1 MDLVEIFIPKTDN
14 DGRAFPAG
22 LFSSVR
28 QELVDRFGGMTA
40 FTREPVE
47 GLWGIAEDG
56 KRHDTLIIYEV
67 MVQEVDRLWWE
78 AYKLDLE
85 KRFAQDEL
93 VIRFSTIEM
102 I

>member
-14 DGRAFPAG
+14 DGRAFPA
-22 LFSSVR
+22 
-28 QELVDRFGGMTA
+28 

-47 GLWGIAEDG
+47 GLWGIAEGG

-67 MVQEVDRLWWE
+67 MVQKVDRSWWE
-78 AYKLDLE
+78 AYKTDLE

-93 VIRFSTIEM
+93 VVRVSTIEV

>member
-1 MDLVEIFIPKTDN
+1 MDLVEIFIPTNDN
-14 DGRAFPAG
+14 DGRAFPAE

-47 GLWGIAEDG
+47 GLWDTPEGG

-67 MVQEVDRLWWE
+67 MVQKVDRSWWE
-78 AYKLDLE
+78 AYKSDLE

-93 VIRFSTIEM
+93 VIRVSTIEV